1 MLLQA
6 KISVKVLKALSCD
19 ATQQTHKSAA
29 LATCMTLE
37 KLVGS
42 LGKVWR

>member
-6 KISVKVLKALSCD
+6 KISGKVLKVLSFD

-29 LATCMTLE
+29 LATCMTLQ

-42 LGKVWR
+42 VGKVW

>member
-1 MLLQA
+1 MLLQV
-6 KISVKVLKALSCD
+6 KISGKVLKALSFD

-29 LATCMTLE
+29 LATFMTLQ

-42 LGKVWR
+42 LGKVW